1 MVWWWWILPAAS
13 ALLGAIVLLRGL
25 GGLFSGR
32 FVGGLFGTAVGGGL
46 LAAGAVVALAGLD
59 VQTYQRLSYERPVA
73 TIETR
78 QLGPQLFEAT
88 LTTPPTAAETAPAVK
103 RYQIHG
109 DQWRIEARMLK
120 WKPWANVLGL
130 DTQYRLDR
138 LSGRYETT
146 ADELSAPRSVYDL
159 GPEPGNIDLWT
170 MARKS
175 KRYAPMVDS
184 FYGGGAFMPM
194 ANNARYEVWLTQ
206 GGLVA
211 RPMNP
216 AALEAG
222 GEGWH

>member
-13 ALLGAIVLLRGL
+13 ALLGSIVLLRGL
-25 GGLFSGR
+25 GGFFGGR
-32 FVGGLFGTAVGGGL
+32 LVGGFFGTAVGGAL

-59 VQTYQRLSYERPVA
+59 VQTYQRLTYERPVA

-88 LTTPPTAAETAPAVK
+88 LTTPATATEPGGLVK
-103 RYQIHG
+103 RYQVHG
-109 DQWRIEARMLK
+109 DQWRIEARLLK

-138 LSGRYETT
+138 LSGRYEST
-146 ADELSAPRSVYDL
+146 ADELTAPRSVYDL
-159 GPEPGNIDLWT
+159 GPEPGNIDMWT

-194 ANNARYEVWLTQ
+194 ANGARYEVWLTQ
-206 GGLVA
+206 TGLVA

>member
-25 GGLFSGR
+25 GGVFGGR
-32 FVGGLFGTAVGGGL
+32 LVGGLFGTAFGGGL
-46 LAAGAVVALAGLD
+46 LAVGAVVALAGLD
-59 VQTYQRLSYERPVA
+59 VQTYQRLTYERPVA
-73 TIETR
+73 TLETR

-88 LTTPPTAAETAPAVK
+88 LTTPPTAGETAPAVK

-109 DQWRIEARMLK
+109 DQWRIEARLLK

-146 ADELSAPRSVYDL
+146 ADELNAPRSVYDL
-159 GPEPGNIDLWT
+159 GPEPGNIDMWT

-175 KRYAPMVDS
+175 RRYAPMVDS

-206 GGLVA
+206 TGLVA

-222 GEGWH
+222 GAGWH

>member
-13 ALLGAIVLLRGL
+13 ALLGAVVLLRGL
-25 GGLFSGR
+25 GGIFGGR
-32 FVGGLFGTAVGGGL
+32 LVGGLFGTAVGGGL
-46 LAAGAVVALAGLD
+46 LAVGAVVALAGLD
-59 VQTYQRLSYERPVA
+59 VQTYNRLTFERPVA

-103 RYQIHG
+103 RYQVHG

-146 ADELSAPRSVYDL
+146 ADELSAPRSAYDL
-159 GPEPGNIDLWT
+159 GPEAGNVDLWK
-170 MARKS
+170 MARES
-175 KRYAPMVDS
+175 ARLTPMVDS
-184 FYGGGAFMPM
+184 KYGGGAFMPM
-194 ANNARYEVWLTQ
+194 ANGARYEVWVTQ
-206 GGLVA
+206 SGLIA

>member
-13 ALLGAIVLLRGL
+13 ALLGAIVLLRAL

-32 FVGGLFGTAVGGGL
+32 IVGGLFGTAFGGGL
-46 LAAGAVVALAGLD
+46 LAIGAVIALAGLD
-59 VQTYQRLSYERPVA
+59 VQTYQRLTYERPVA

-88 LTTPPTAAETAPAVK
+88 LTTPPGPAGTAPTVN
-103 RYQIHG
+103 RYQVHG
-109 DQWRIEARMLK
+109 DQWRIEARLLK

-146 ADELSAPRSVYDL
+146 ADELNAPRSVYDL
-159 GPEPGNIDLWT
+159 GPEPGNIDMWS

-194 ANNARYEVWLTQ
+194 ANGARYEVSLTPT
-206 GGLVA
+206 GLVA
-211 RPMNP
+211 RPTNP
-216 AALEAG
+216 AAQEAG

>member
-1 MVWWWWILPAAS
+1 MVWWWWILPATS
-13 ALLGAIVLLRGL
+13 ALLGSIVLLRGL
-25 GGLFSGR
+25 GGFFSGR
-32 FVGGLFGTAVGGGL
+32 LVGGFLGTAVGGAL

-59 VQTYQRLSYERPVA
+59 VQTYQRLTYERPVA

-88 LTTPPTAAETAPAVK
+88 LTTPATATEPGGSVK
-103 RYQIHG
+103 RYQVHG
-109 DQWRIEARMLK
+109 DQWRIEARLLK

-138 LSGRYETT
+138 LSGRYEST

-159 GPEPGNIDLWT
+159 GPEPGNIDMWT

-194 ANNARYEVWLTQ
+194 ANGARYEVWLTQ
-206 GGLVA
+206 TGLVA

-222 GEGWH
+222 GQGWH